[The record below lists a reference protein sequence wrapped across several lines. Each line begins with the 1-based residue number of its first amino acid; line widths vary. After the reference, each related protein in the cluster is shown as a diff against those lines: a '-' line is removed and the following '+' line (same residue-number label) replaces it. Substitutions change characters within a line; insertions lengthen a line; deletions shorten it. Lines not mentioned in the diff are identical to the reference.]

1 MDIKAMKVIVI
12 IREKM
17 EAAICHTGTSV
28 AKILQGMVK
37 GAENG
42 MIEDIMATFPSG
54 NASEKYPI

>member
-1 MDIKAMKVIVI
+1 MKVIVI